1 MISLGI
7 LALFTVV
14 GIGVSILGGIINI
27 KLLKTKL

>member
-14 GIGVSILGGIINI
+14 GIDVSILGGIINI